1 MVGEIEVGFEGLAEG
16 RDYGGEWDNR
26 EVVKVGKLK

>member
-16 RDYGGEWDNR
+16 RNCRGEWDYR
-26 EVVKVGKLK
+26 EVVKVGELK